1 MNDSIRPRLRQ
12 RREEL
17 GLSQVALAAAAELTR
32 QSVGAI
38 EAGRAV
44 PGVDVA
50 LRLARALGCGVE
62 DLFGQ
67 REPEGSVQAEAF
79 ERGTSGRVVV
89 ARLFG
94 RLVAYELRGADVRTA
109 ADALVTT
116 ADSEHVTLEPL
127 RPPPEFAETII
138 VMGCAPALGIVS
150 DHLNR
155 AAAPGRYVWLS
166 GSSTAALA
174 ALGKHQTHMAGVHL
188 VDARSGD
195 ANVADVRRLAGSE
208 PSVLITLARWEA
220 GIVLPRGNPKRIRT
234 GAHLTRRGLR
244 LAVRELGSGARRLL
258 DRQLKNAGA
267 PPTLPR
273 SAAVVQVRGQLEV
286 AQAVALGAA
295 DAGIATRD
303 AALAFGLDFVSLAE
317 ERYDLALPLALL
329 SDARLQRWFD
339 ALTSAAVRRELSV
352 LGYDVRQSG
361 TRVAEVHAA

>member
-1 MNDSIRPRLRQ
+1 MDDSIRPRLRQ

-62 DLFGQ
+62 DLFGE

-79 ERGTSGRVVV
+79 ERGTSGRVIV
-89 ARLFG
+89 ARIGG
-94 RLVAYELRGADVRTA
+94 RLVAYALRGTDVRTA
-109 ADALVTT
+109 ADAVVT
-116 ADSEHVTLEPL
+116 AAGGEHVTLEPL
-127 RPPPEFAETII
+127 RPLPEFAETII

-174 ALGKHQTHMAGVHL
+174 ALGKRQVHIAGVHL

-195 ANVADVRRLAGSE
+195 ANVSDVRRLAGNE
-208 PSVLITLARWEA
+208 ASVVITLARWEA
-220 GIVLPRGNPKRIRT
+220 GIVLPPGNPKRIHR

-258 DRQLKNAGA
+258 DRELKSAGGPNALA
-267 PPTLPR
+267 R
-273 SAAVVQVRGQLEV
+273 SAVVQARGQLEV